1 MAYDVTAN
9 GHGVTRR
16 KPLDG
21 RARSPPPL
29 SRNRIESAHAL
40 LEAALVRMLA
50 MAKGAR
56 SCHVLWWSARALPA
70 PEAVGV
76 RRGWALRW
84 RRRELHVV

>member
-1 MAYDVTAN
+1 
-9 GHGVTRR
+9 
-16 KPLDG
+16 
-21 RARSPPPL
+21 
-29 SRNRIESAHAL
+29 
-40 LEAALVRMLA
+40 MLA

-56 SCHVLWWSARALPA
+56 SCHVLWWSERALPA